1 MRRDGQDD
9 SRRDGFREDRREVPV
24 GPEIPDEVTI
34 SDLDREA
41 RAHLRSLSKQN
52 AETVGRHL
60 VMVAR
65 LFDADPEAAY
75 EHAQAAVARGGRV
88 DIVREAAGLA
98 AYRTERY
105 AEALRELRTVR
116 RLNGSSEH
124 LPVMADCERGLGRPE
139 RAIALA
145 QTPEAESLDVETKIE
160 LSIVVAGAR
169 MDLGESDAALV
180 TLREIDVTG
189 VSRVQHV
196 RVLQAQADILEALGR
211 DDDAA
216 AMLEGV
222 TPAELAAAVGEI
234 EVDEEVLVVDLDD
247 VDMPD
252 DEEPAESESDEEGSN
267 DEGSDRKELA
277 VEDAPGSDSDDVVAD
292 AEPTDDVAD
301 SAETDA
307 AVAEGALDASATAEV
322 TDAVASDA
330 QASDSGD
337 DAEER
342 A

>member
-1 MRRDGQDD
+1 MRG
-9 SRRDGFREDRREVPV
+9 DRREVPA
-24 GPEIPDEVTI
+24 GPEIPEDVTI
-34 SDLDREA
+34 GELDREA
-41 RAHLRSLSKQN
+41 RASLRSLSKQN

-65 LFDADPEAAY
+65 LFDVDPEAAY
-75 EHAQAAVARGGRV
+75 AHAAAAVARGGRV

-145 QTPEAESLDVETKIE
+145 QTPEAETLGAESRVE

-169 MDLGESDAALV
+169 MDLGETEAALV
-180 TLREIDVTG
+180 TLDDIDLTG
-189 VSRVQHV
+189 VPRLQHV
-196 RVLQAQADILEALGR
+196 RVLQARADILASVGR
-211 DDDAA
+211 ADEAA
-216 AMLEGV
+216 AALEGV

-234 EVDEEVLVVDLDD
+234 EIDEDVLVLDLDD
-247 VDMPD
+247 LAPD
-252 DEEPAESESDEEGSN
+252 EDESEDESEAEPGTGVADDGTVAESG
-267 DEGSDRKELA
+267 
-277 VEDAPGSDSDDVVAD
+277 DAADVDAAD
-292 AEPTDDVAD
+292 TDA
-301 SAETDA
+301 AETD
-307 AVAEGALDASATAEV
+307 G
-322 TDAVASDA
+322 TDAAA
-330 QASDSGD
+330 AD
-337 DAEER
+337 DDDDEAR

>member
-1 MRRDGQDD
+1 M
-9 SRRDGFREDRREVPV
+9 
-24 GPEIPDEVTI
+24 TI
-34 SDLDREA
+34 GELDREA

-65 LFDADPEAAY
+65 LFDIDPEAAY

-145 QTPEAESLDVETKIE
+145 QTPEAGSLELETKVE

-211 DDDAA
+211 DEEAVA
-216 AMLEGV
+216 VLAGV
-222 TPAELAAAVGEI
+222 TAAELAAALGEVEI
-234 EVDEEVLVVDLDD
+234 DEEVLVVDLDD
-247 VDMPD
+247 AEEADGGGE
-252 DEEPAESESDEEGSN
+252 DEEDSEDEPA
-267 DEGSDRKELA
+267 A
-277 VEDAPGSDSDDVVAD
+277 THAPGSGAGDSDADVVARD
-292 AEPTDDVAD
+292 EASPNDVMEGDESTDDAD
-301 SAETDA
+301 VIEATATELTDA
-307 AVAEGALDASATAEV
+307 DVSEDDGEDDSEDEPSGSADGA
-322 TDAVASDA
+322 
-330 QASDSGD
+330 G
-337 DAEER
+337 ER